1 MTALLEISNLSIVH
15 DGPNGS
21 KTLLSAIDLSVGEAE
36 TVGIVGESGS
46 GKSMTAKAVMQLLP
60 PHVAARGSIRF
71 RGEELLGTGERRMGQ
86 LRGRSISLLMQDPFT
101 MLDPLV
107 ACGAQVAEGL
117 KLSMPSASRRELAD
131 EAVHRLQEVGIRD
144 VDVALRYPFQLSG
157 GMRQRV
163 AMAAALASNPE
174 LLIADEPS
182 TALDVTTQAE
192 VLALLKSLQAAR
204 GMALLLITHDLR
216 VAFSVCSRI
225 NVFYAGRVLE
235 RAPAAALSEDPMHP
249 YALGLLMSEPAIDR
263 RAAELT
269 AIPGTVPTP
278 DEVAAS
284 CAFASRCSW
293 RADACVAARPPLRA
307 LDADRATACIR
318 IEGIHDEM
326 RVRREVA
333 DSAIAPPPRLAQLAK
348 PLLLVESGRKEF
360 GSRSG
365 GSPAVIALNNIDIVI
380 GENESVGIVGESG
393 SGKTTLGRCVVGLET
408 LTSGRIVLGGMDASR
423 PGSVDAATRKRLRR
437 TAQIVFQDPYSSLNP
452 RHTIGGVLSETLI
465 VNDAPRETVMR
476 RVDELLDMVGLPH
489 GYAKRYPRQ
498 LSGGERQRVAI
509 ARALAVGPKLL
520 VCDEPVSALDVSVQ
534 AQILTLF
541 RELRERLGLS
551 YLFITHDLAVVRQV
565 VERVY
570 VMHRSEI
577 VEAGPVDQVLDA
589 PQHDYTRK
597 LIRSIPGTDSAAFA
611 IEHSSN

>member
-1 MTALLEISNLSIVH
+1 MTALLEIDNLSIVH
-15 DGPNGS
+15 DGPAGT
-21 KTLLSAIDLSVGEAE
+21 KTILSAVDLSVGEAE

-46 GKSMTAKAVMQLLP
+46 GKSMTAKAVMNLLP
-60 PHVAARGSIRF
+60 PHVTARGSIRY
-71 RGEELLGTGERRMGQ
+71 RGDDLLAAGERRVEQ

-107 ACGAQVAEGL
+107 PCGAQVAEGL
-117 KLSMPSASRRELAD
+117 RLSMRGASRQALAD
-131 EAVHRLQEVGIRD
+131 EAVHRLEEVGIRD
-144 VDVALRYPFQLSG
+144 PDVARRYPFQLSG

-235 RAPAAALSEDPMHP
+235 RAPAVMLSDDPMHP
-249 YALGLLMSEPAIDR
+249 YSLGLLMSEPAVDR
-263 RAAELT
+263 RLAELT

-278 DEVAAS
+278 DSIASS
-284 CAFASRCSW
+284 CAFASRCNW
-293 RADACVAARPPLRA
+293 RQEACVAARPPLRA
-307 LDADRATACIR
+307 VDADRSTACIR
-318 IEGIHDEM
+318 VEAIHDEM
-326 RVRREVA
+326 RARRA
-333 DSAIAPPPRLAQLAK
+333 TTDRAIAVQPAQTGAIR
-348 PLLLVESGRKEF
+348 PLLTVKSGRKEF
-360 GSRSG
+360 GSRG
-365 GSPAVIALNNIDIVI
+365 DGTAAVVALNNIDIVI
-380 GENESVGIVGESG
+380 GANESVGIVGESG

-408 LTSGRIVLGGMDASR
+408 LTSGRITLDGMDTSR
-423 PGSVDAATRKRLRR
+423 LDSIDQATRKKLRR

-452 RHTIGGVLSETLI
+452 RHTIGGVLSETLV
-465 VNDAPRETVMR
+465 VNDAPRETVRR
-476 RVDELLDMVGLPH
+476 RVNELLDMVGLPH
-489 GYAKRYPRQ
+489 TYAKRFPRQ

-509 ARALAVGPKLL
+509 ARALAVDPKLL

-534 AQILTLF
+534 AQILSLF
-541 RELRERLGLS
+541 RDLRERLGLS

-565 VERVY
+565 VDRVY
-570 VMHRSEI
+570 VMYRSEI
-577 VEAGPVDQVLDA
+577 VEAGPVGQVLDA
-589 PQHDYTRK
+589 PQHDYTRR
-597 LIRSIPGTDSAAFA
+597 LIRSIPGTDAMRPDH
-611 IEHSSN
+611 EHHSN